1 MSGKWKKG
9 QPEGPCQSSLEQEN
23 TNFASITLSVWYT
36 LYYCIKCIYTLY
48 TRTIQYTLYST
59 QSEKFRQDLL
69 SKSQEYQFCQYN
81 TLCLVIYT
89 ILLYTRTVYIYTIY
103 PYYTLYGTQ
112 SEKFLQ
118 DLLSKSQEYQL
129 CQYCITLSV
138 WCT

>member
-81 TLCLVIYT
+81 TLCLVIYSALYYC
-89 ILLYTRTVYIYTIY
+89 ILVQCIYTLYTRIIHFMVHCQKSSYRIYCLKVMNTNFASTV
-103 PYYTLYGTQ
+103 
-112 SEKFLQ
+112 
-118 DLLSKSQEYQL
+118 
-129 CQYCITLSV
+129 
-138 WCT
+138 